1 MSGHVGDLSPKQEQ
15 ALKQFRE
22 VCSDLLTNDD
32 DDYYCLRWLRARN
45 FDVQHAKEMM
55 KKSLAW
61 RKANNIDDL
70 TKDDYKP
77 PEFVHRTLIGG
88 IYGFDKQGG
97 PVWIYPFG
105 NFQIK
110 PFLRGC
116 TLKEILQ
123 FMAWRCE
130 CGMKKMQEQSKKL
143 GRVVET
149 QTTIFDFDNFS
160 MLQALTTEAVTAV
173 SAFIRMYEA
182 NYPERLHQ
190 AFVIN
195 VPALFSVLFNLIKP
209 LLTGNTLT
217 KVHVL
222 GRGDNWKEEILKY
235 IDADQLPKAWGG
247 TCVDENTGDPYC
259 SSHITIARPITEADY
274 RRRSSVL
281 NGGDQGGSAAA
292 TVCVDRRSCHEVC
305 VTVSQPGSRLCWE
318 YETEDHDIG
327 FTVLRRPAAA
337 EGDSAGS
344 EAEVTVLPWQREDS
358 HVKAREGSLFCQEPG
373 TYVLKF
379 DNSFSACRSKKL
391 TYNVRVVPPTITDV
405 AA

>member
-1 MSGHVGDLSPKQEQ
+1 MSGHVGDLSPKQQQ
-15 ALKQFRE
+15 ALQQFRE
-22 VCSDLLTNDD
+22 VCKDLLNNDD

-45 FDVQHAKEMM
+45 FDIQQAKEMM
-55 KKSLAW
+55 KKCIAW
-61 RKANNIDDL
+61 RKANNVDDFS
-70 TKDDYKP
+70 KDDYKP

-88 IYGFDKQGG
+88 MYGVDKQGG

-116 TLKEILQ
+116 TVKEILMY
-123 FMAWRCE
+123 MAWRCE
-130 CGMKKMQEQSKKL
+130 QGMKKMREQSKKL
-143 GRVVET
+143 GKVVET
-149 QTTIFDFDNFS
+149 QVVIFDFDNFS
-160 MLQALTTEAVTAV
+160 MLQALTAEAVSAV

-195 VPALFSVLFNLIKP
+195 VPSLFSVLFNLIKP

-222 GRGDNWKEEILKY
+222 GKGDNWKEEILKY
-235 IDADQLPKAWGG
+235 VDADQLPKQWGG
-247 TCVDENTGDPYC
+247 NCVDEITGDPFC
-259 SSHITIARPITEADY
+259 STHITVARPITEADY

-281 NGGDQGGSAAA
+281 LNGDQGGSAAA
-292 TVCVDRRSCHEVC
+292 TLSVDRRSCHEVPVS
-305 VTVSQPGSRLCWE
+305 VTQAGSRLCWE

-327 FTVLRRPAAA
+327 FTVVRAQDDPAA
-337 EGDSAGS
+337 ED
-344 EAEVTVLPWQREDS
+344 VTVLSWQREDS
-358 HVKAREGSLFCQEPG
+358 HLKPREGSILCEEPG

-379 DNSFSACRSKKL
+379 DNTFSAYRSKKL
-391 TYNVRVVPPTITDV
+391 TYTVRVVPPTISEREDE
-405 AA
+405 A

>member
-1 MSGHVGDLSPKQEQ
+1 MSGHVGDLSPKQQQ
-15 ALKQFRE
+15 ALQQFRE
-22 VCSDLLTNDD
+22 VCKDLLNNDD

-45 FDVQHAKEMM
+45 FDIQQSKEMM
-55 KKSLAW
+55 KKSIAW
-61 RKANNIDDL
+61 RKANNIDGL

-77 PEFVHRTLIGG
+77 PEFVHSTLIGG
-88 IYGFDKQGG
+88 MYGVDKQGG

-116 TLKEILQ
+116 TVKEILML
-123 FMAWRCE
+123 MAWRCE
-130 CGMKKMQEQSKKL
+130 QGMKKMREQSKKL
-143 GRVVET
+143 GKVVET
-149 QTTIFDFDNFS
+149 QTVIFDFDNFS
-160 MLQALTTEAVTAV
+160 MLQALTTEAVSAV

-195 VPALFSVLFNLIKP
+195 VPSLFSVLFNLIKP

-222 GRGDNWKEEILKY
+222 GKGDNWKEEILKY
-235 IDADQLPKAWGG
+235 VDADQLPKQWGG
-247 TCVDENTGDPYC
+247 NCVDENTGDPFC
-259 SSHITIARPITEADY
+259 STHITIARPITEADY

-281 NGGDQGGSAAA
+281 NGDQGGSAAA
-292 TVCVDRRSCHEVC
+292 TVAVDRRSCHEVPVS
-305 VTVSQPGSRLCWE
+305 VTQAGSRLCWE

-327 FTVLRRPAAA
+327 FTVVRVPDAHGA
-337 EGDSAGS
+337 DD
-344 EAEVTVLPWQREDS
+344 VTMLPWQREDS
-358 HVKAREGSLFCQEPG
+358 HLKPREGSLLCQEPG

-379 DNSFSACRSKKL
+379 DNTFSACRGKKL
-391 TYNVRVVPPTITDV
+391 TYTVRVVPPTISDD

>member
-1 MSGHVGDLSPKQEQ
+1 MSGHVGDLSPKQQQ
-15 ALKQFRE
+15 ALQQFRE
-22 VCSDLLTNDD
+22 VCKDLLNNDD

-45 FDVQHAKEMM
+45 FDIQQAKEMM
-55 KKSLAW
+55 KKCIAW
-61 RKANNIDDL
+61 RKANNVDDFS
-70 TKDDYKP
+70 KDDYKP

-88 IYGFDKQGG
+88 MYGVDKQGG

-116 TLKEILQ
+116 TVKEILMY
-123 FMAWRCE
+123 MAWRCE
-130 CGMKKMQEQSKKL
+130 QGMKKMREQSKKL
-143 GRVVET
+143 GKVVET
-149 QTTIFDFDNFS
+149 QVVIFDFDNFS
-160 MLQALTTEAVTAV
+160 MLQALTAEAVSAV

-195 VPALFSVLFNLIKP
+195 VPSLFSVLFNLIKP

-222 GRGDNWKEEILKY
+222 GKGDNWKEEILKY
-235 IDADQLPKAWGG
+235 VDADQLPKQWGG
-247 TCVDENTGDPYC
+247 NCVDEVTGDPFC
-259 SSHITIARPITEADY
+259 STHITIARPITEADY

-281 NGGDQGGSAAA
+281 LNGDQGGSAAA
-292 TVCVDRRSCHEVC
+292 TLSVDRRSCHEVPVS
-305 VTVSQPGSRLCWE
+305 VTQAGSRLCWE

-327 FTVLRRPAAA
+327 FTVVRAQDDPAA
-337 EGDSAGS
+337 ED
-344 EAEVTVLPWQREDS
+344 VTVLSWQREDS
-358 HVKAREGSLFCQEPG
+358 HLKPREGSILCEEPG

-379 DNSFSACRSKKL
+379 DNTFSAYRSKKL
-391 TYNVRVVPPTITDV
+391 TYTVRVVPPTISEREDE
-405 AA
+405 A